1 MNLEQ
6 LAANILRSKS
16 DTLRLRCFEGVL
28 FNILRSNG
36 AKTTYDEAKD
46 LALVQPSIYQVLA
59 NNNTI
64 RVIMAAYQSGQ
75 ISKLHRHTDYISYVL
90 DKSKAETSKKGVAKH
105 GEQLIFWNN

>member
-1 MNLEQ
+1 MTSRNSQLKKKAKIIHINLEQ

-46 LALVQPSIYQVLA
+46 LALV
-59 NNNTI
+59 
-64 RVIMAAYQSGQ
+64 
-75 ISKLHRHTDYISYVL
+75 
-90 DKSKAETSKKGVAKH
+90 
-105 GEQLIFWNN
+105 

>member
-1 MNLEQ
+1 MTSRNSQLKKKAKIIHMNLEQ

-46 LALVQPSIYQVLA
+46 LALV
-59 NNNTI
+59 
-64 RVIMAAYQSGQ
+64 
-75 ISKLHRHTDYISYVL
+75 
-90 DKSKAETSKKGVAKH
+90 
-105 GEQLIFWNN
+105 